1 MLAILFKVEIQR
13 LRSLQ
18 GWLKIVGILAAV
30 AGAVVVVALGSKEG
44 GGEKLILGNI
54 CLVINCMSMAIY
66 ILLQRRVLGA
76 RRPPPPRAS
85 PSSRSHRAPR
95 RSSLP
100 LGSCA
105 L

>member
-1 MLAILFKVEIQR
+1 MLAILFKVEILR

-30 AGAVVVVALGSKEG
+30 AGAIVVVALGSKEG

-76 RRPPPPRAS
+76 QLALRS
-85 PSSRSHRAPR
+85 TWSHRAAR
-95 RSSLP
+95 RSSLS
-100 LGSCA
+100 LGSSA